1 MKAIRDTSILFG
13 RSMRHIM
20 RSPDTII
27 TVAIIPIMIMLMF
40 VYVLGGAIQT
50 GTDNYVDYLLP
61 GIILMAIASGIAYTA
76 VRLFTDVQ
84 KDYFNDF
91 ILCQLVVLRY
101 YGVMF

>member
-1 MKAIRDTSILFG
+1 MKAVRDTSILFG

-76 VRLFTDVQ
+76 VRLFTD
-84 KDYFNDF
+84 
-91 ILCQLVVLRY
+91 
-101 YGVMF
+101 

>member
-1 MKAIRDTSILFG
+1 MKAVRDTSILFG

-91 ILCQLVVLRY
+91 ILCQLVDLRFC
-101 YGVMF
+101 GDMF

>member
-84 KDYFNDF
+84 KGLFQRF
-91 ILCQLVVLRY
+91 HSMPIS
-101 YGVMF
+101 

>member
-1 MKAIRDTSILFG
+1 MKAVRDTSILFG

-50 GTDNYVDYLLP
+50 GTDNYVD
-61 GIILMAIASGIAYTA
+61 
-76 VRLFTDVQ
+76 
-84 KDYFNDF
+84 
-91 ILCQLVVLRY
+91 
-101 YGVMF
+101 

>member
-50 GTDNYVDYLLP
+50 GTDNYVDYL
-61 GIILMAIASGIAYTA
+61 
-76 VRLFTDVQ
+76 
-84 KDYFNDF
+84 
-91 ILCQLVVLRY
+91 
-101 YGVMF
+101 

>member
-1 MKAIRDTSILFG
+1 MKAVRDTSILFG

-84 KDYFNDF
+84 KGLFQTISFYAN
-91 ILCQLVVLRY
+91 
-101 YGVMF
+101 

>member
-61 GIILMAIASGIAYTA
+61 GIILMAI
-76 VRLFTDVQ
+76 
-84 KDYFNDF
+84 
-91 ILCQLVVLRY
+91 
-101 YGVMF
+101 

>member
-84 KDYFNDF
+84 KGLFQRF
-91 ILCQLVVLRY
+91 HSMPI
-101 YGVMF
+101 